1 MVLVC
6 RISVSC
12 RVMKWETSILTTDGG
27 AQVQAVEPV
36 IVSASRAMDIPAF
49 WADWFFGRLR
59 AGYSVWV
66 NPFDR
71 KRSYVSYARTRL
83 IVFWS
88 KNPAPLLAHLSE
100 LEQRGIHC
108 YVQFTLNDYEREG
121 LEPGVPPLT
130 QRIDTFRRL
139 VDRLG
144 FGRVIWRFDPLV
156 LTRRTGVAELLERAA
171 AIGDQLKGYTER
183 MVFSFVDLAAY
194 RGAALRMARTGLGC
208 REFTPEEMT
217 LWAEGLSALNGRW
230 NFELATCAEEVDLG
244 RFGIEHNRCV
254 DDRLMIRYFSEDRE
268 LMRFLGWPER
278 YRTDTFLP
286 LATNP
291 NRDRGQRRACGCV
304 WSKDIGAYGTCP
316 HGCLYCYAARRTG
329 MGSGAGR
336 AGTSWPESLQELAG
350 GFTGVVPENR

>member
-1 MVLVC
+1 MPNFRILSGDEMGNEYPDHGRRSAGAGRRTGDCVGQPGHGHSGFLGRLVFRPFAGRILGVGQSVRPQTELCLVC
-6 RISVSC
+6 PYTVDCLLVEKS
-12 RVMKWETSILTTDGG
+12 G
-27 AQVQAVEPV
+27 A
-36 IVSASRAMDIPAF
+36 AS
-49 WADWFFGRLR
+49 G
-59 AGYSVWV
+59 
-66 NPFDR
+66 
-71 KRSYVSYARTRL
+71 
-83 IVFWS
+83 
-88 KNPAPLLAHLSE
+88 HLPE

-108 YVQFTLNDYEREG
+108 YIQFTLNDYECEG

-171 AIGDQLKGYTER
+171 AIGDRLKGYTER

-194 RGAALRMARTGLGC
+194 RGVALRMARTGLGC

-230 NFELATCAEEVDLG
+230 NFELATCAEEVDLR

-286 LATNP
+286 LATSP

-329 MGSGAGR
+329 MGSGALR

>member
-36 IVSASRAMDIPAF
+36 IVSASRATDIPAF

-71 KRSYVSYARTRL
+71 KRIYVSYARTRL

-88 KNPAPLLAHLSE
+88 KNPAPLLPHLSE

-108 YVQFTLNDYEREG
+108 YIQFTLNDYEREG

-156 LTRRTGVAELLERAA
+156 LTRRTGVTELSERAA
-171 AIGDQLKGYTER
+171 ATGDQ
-183 MVFSFVDLAAY
+183 
-194 RGAALRMARTGLGC
+194 
-208 REFTPEEMT
+208 
-217 LWAEGLSALNGRW
+217 
-230 NFELATCAEEVDLG
+230 
-244 RFGIEHNRCV
+244 
-254 DDRLMIRYFSEDRE
+254 
-268 LMRFLGWPER
+268 
-278 YRTDTFLP
+278 
-286 LATNP
+286 
-291 NRDRGQRRACGCV
+291 
-304 WSKDIGAYGTCP
+304 
-316 HGCLYCYAARRTG
+316 
-329 MGSGAGR
+329 
-336 AGTSWPESLQELAG
+336 
-350 GFTGVVPENR
+350 